1 METYKIFNNLLT
13 VLIILTYN
21 NNNVIFASEVTCSLE
36 DYILTGIEFRQC
48 QSKILDTF
56 ETARGGNP
64 CKLIKSIVD
73 SCSTIVKV
81 GNVYYFLVAEFILF
95 LSGKNDFRIF
105 FLLMTS
111 VKKKEWTSLAK
122 KLSDG
127 FFSWKDRSYIVTR
140 SSVYVCDLLGHTE

>member
-1 METYKIFNNLLT
+1 METQKTFNLLT
-13 VLIILTYN
+13 ILIVLTHN
-21 NNNVIFASEVTCSLE
+21 NIIFASEVTCSLE

-81 GNVYYFLVAEFILF
+81 RKFSNLDHSFPIHL
-95 LSGKNDFRIF
+95 IF
-105 FLLMTS
+105 
-111 VKKKEWTSLAK
+111 
-122 KLSDG
+122 
-127 FFSWKDRSYIVTR
+127 
-140 SSVYVCDLLGHTE
+140 

>member
-13 VLIILTYN
+13 VLIILTH

-81 GNVYYFLVAEFILF
+81 RNYFLAEFILF
-95 LSGKNDFRIF
+95 VSGKIDLRIF
-105 FLLMTS
+105 FYS
-111 VKKKEWTSLAK
+111 
-122 KLSDG
+122 
-127 FFSWKDRSYIVTR
+127 
-140 SSVYVCDLLGHTE
+140 

>member
-81 GNVYYFLVAEFILF
+81 RNVLLYFLAEFILF
-95 LSGKNDFRIF
+95 VTGKIDFRIF
-105 FLLMTS
+105 FTHDICE
-111 VKKKEWTSLAK
+111 KKESMNFSCQK
-122 KLSDG
+122 IVRRI
-127 FFSWKDRSYIVTR
+127 FFLKRQIIYSNAFKRI
-140 SSVYVCDLLGHTE
+140 CL

>member
-13 VLIILTYN
+13 IFIVLTYN
-21 NNNVIFASEVTCSLE
+21 NNNVVFASEVTCSLE

-81 GNVYYFLVAEFILF
+81 RNVYYYFLAEFILF
-95 LSGKNDFRIF
+95 VSGKIDFRIF

-111 VKKKEWTSLAK
+111 V
-122 KLSDG
+122 
-127 FFSWKDRSYIVTR
+127 
-140 SSVYVCDLLGHTE
+140 

>member
-13 VLIILTYN
+13 VLIILTYNN

-81 GNVYYFLVAEFILF
+81 RNVYYYFLAEFILF
-95 LSGKNDFRIF
+95 VSGKIDFRIF
-105 FLLMTS
+105 FFTHDIC
-111 VKKKEWTSLAK
+111 VKKQGMNFSCQKIVRRI
-122 KLSDG
+122 
-127 FFSWKDRSYIVTR
+127 FFLKRQIIYSNAFKRI
-140 SSVYVCDLLGHTE
+140 CL

>member
-1 METYKIFNNLLT
+1 METYKIFNNILT
-13 VLIILTYN
+13 VFIVLTYS
-21 NNNVIFASEVTCSLE
+21 NNVIFASEVTCSLE

-81 GNVYYFLVAEFILF
+81 SFT
-95 LSGKNDFRIF
+95 
-105 FLLMTS
+105 TS
-111 VKKKEWTSLAK
+111 
-122 KLSDG
+122 
-127 FFSWKDRSYIVTR
+127 
-140 SSVYVCDLLGHTE
+140 

>member
-81 GNVYYFLVAEFILF
+81 GNVYYFLAEFILF
-95 LSGKNDFRIF
+95 VSGKNDFRIF
-105 FLLMTS
+105 FTLDIS
-111 VKKKEWTSLAK
+111 VKKTGNELLLPKNCPT
-122 KLSDG
+122 D
-127 FFSWKDRSYIVTR
+127 FFLEKTDHI
-140 SSVYVCDLLGHTE
+140 

>member
-1 METYKIFNNLLT
+1 METCKIFNNLLT
-13 VLIILTYN
+13 VFIVLTYNN

-81 GNVYYFLVAEFILF
+81 RNYFLAEFILLF
-95 LSGKNDFRIF
+95 VSGKIDFRIF
-105 FLLMTS
+105 FYS
-111 VKKKEWTSLAK
+111 
-122 KLSDG
+122 
-127 FFSWKDRSYIVTR
+127 
-140 SSVYVCDLLGHTE
+140 

>member
-1 METYKIFNNLLT
+1 METYKTFNNLLT

-81 GNVYYFLVAEFILF
+81 RNVYYVL
-95 LSGKNDFRIF
+95 LSRIHIICNWPKLIFVF
-105 FLLMTS
+105 FYS
-111 VKKKEWTSLAK
+111 
-122 KLSDG
+122 
-127 FFSWKDRSYIVTR
+127 
-140 SSVYVCDLLGHTE
+140 

>member
-81 GNVYYFLVAEFILF
+81 RNVYYYFLAEFISF
-95 LSGKNDFRIF
+95 VSGKIDLRIF
-105 FLLMTS
+105 FTHDIC
-111 VKKKEWTSLAK
+111 KKKTGNVFLLPK
-122 KLSDG
+122 NCPTD
-127 FFSWKDRSYIVTR
+127 FFLEKTDHI
-140 SSVYVCDLLGHTE
+140 

>member
-1 METYKIFNNLLT
+1 METQKTFNLLT
-13 VLIILTYN
+13 ILIVLTHDNIIL
-21 NNNVIFASEVTCSLE
+21 ASEVTCSLE

-81 GNVYYFLVAEFILF
+81 RNFSNLRP
-95 LSGKNDFRIF
+95 RI
-105 FLLMTS
+105 
-111 VKKKEWTSLAK
+111 
-122 KLSDG
+122 
-127 FFSWKDRSYIVTR
+127 
-140 SSVYVCDLLGHTE
+140 

>member
-81 GNVYYFLVAEFILF
+81 RNVCYYFLAEFILF
-95 LSGKNDFRIF
+95 VTGKIDLRI
-105 FLLMTS
+105 FLLMTF
-111 VKKKEWTSLAK
+111 VKKRVNEFLLPKNCPT
-122 KLSDG
+122 D
-127 FFSWKDRSYIVTR
+127 FFLEKTDHI
-140 SSVYVCDLLGHTE
+140 

>member
-81 GNVYYFLVAEFILF
+81 RNVYYYFLAEFILF
-95 LSGKNDFRIF
+95 VSGKIDFRIF
-105 FLLMTS
+105 FTHDIC
-111 VKKKEWTSLAK
+111 VKKQGMNFSCQKIVRRI
-122 KLSDG
+122 
-127 FFSWKDRSYIVTR
+127 FFLKRQIIYSNAFKRI
-140 SSVYVCDLLGHTE
+140 CL